1 MRKYK
6 NPKNGWLLFIS
17 MSHNET
23 IKKFLSHFCQKYYES
38 VLIYIKNNKIFKLR
52 LKGVNNTINHH

>member
-1 MRKYK
+1 MRKYNK

-38 VLIYIKNNKIFKLR
+38 VLIYIKKFK
-52 LKGVNNTINHH
+52 NF